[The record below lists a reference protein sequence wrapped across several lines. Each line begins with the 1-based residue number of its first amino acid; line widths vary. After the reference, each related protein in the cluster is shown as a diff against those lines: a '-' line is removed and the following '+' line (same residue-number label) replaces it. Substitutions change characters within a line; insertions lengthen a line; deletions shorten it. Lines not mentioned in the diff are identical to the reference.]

1 MGLKNE
7 HLRCVFFRPIL
18 RMVPVQRSF
27 LTVVPMSKNNRLRAR
42 HDQKRI
48 EIDASPR
55 LREITT
61 SELMLAGKDTR
72 SFDEMCMRQTTLR
85 RCAEY

>member
-1 MGLKNE
+1 MF
-7 HLRCVFFRPIL
+7 FFRPIL
-18 RMVPVQRSF
+18 HMVPVQRSF
-27 LTVVPMSKNNRLRAR
+27 LTVVPMSKNNRLRAC

-61 SELMLAGKDTR
+61 LELMLAGKYTR
-72 SFDEMCMRQTTLR
+72 SFHEMCMRQTTIR
-85 RCAEY
+85 